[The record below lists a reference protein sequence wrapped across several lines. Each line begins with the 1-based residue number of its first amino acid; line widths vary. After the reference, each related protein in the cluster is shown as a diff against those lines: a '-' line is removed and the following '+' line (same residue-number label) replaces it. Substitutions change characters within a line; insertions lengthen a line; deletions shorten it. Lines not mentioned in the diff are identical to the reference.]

1 MKNYSEITVKYLK
14 KKKKRTLFTI
24 VGIMINYKN
33 IKALKYDVD
42 LEKVAVT
49 TYEGVFTD
57 IKNEK
62 ENYIDILKGDEEYFN
77 IITSYRIKEGRVPE
91 NGDEIILNE
100 SAKKFFGININDEI
114 VLNIINE
121 NNEVTDKT
129 KTYKVVGFEKDK
141 YIGGTYF
148 SAYTLLENIE
158 ANKDY
163 FVYFS
168 VIDSF
173 SIQQALFFYNIMKNF

>member
-14 KKKKRTLFTI
+14 EKKKRTLFTI
-24 VGIMINYKN
+24 VGIIISLSLISGVGFLGLSLKDYMYNLIINDGGDYECSFNGINYKN

-49 TYEGVFTD
+49 TCEGVFTD

-121 NNEVTDKT
+121 NNEVTA
-129 KTYKVVGFEKDK
+129 
-141 YIGGTYF
+141 I
-148 SAYTLLENIE
+148 LEDAHIVE
-158 ANKDY
+158 
-163 FVYFS
+163 
-168 VIDSF
+168 
-173 SIQQALFFYNIMKNF
+173 